1 MRAFRA
7 GLRSLLAPPVP
18 GDAGEEAARLRWLTR
33 LRWIAIAAQLLAIP
47 PALRY
52 RLLDAGWLPLF
63 LSVPAALAG
72 VNLLTLAALRLGYE
86 PRPRAVLLHLVLDT
100 AALSALL
107 LLSGGAWNPL
117 LPLLFVHAG
126 LGALLLEGRLG
137 VLFFAWLIACLVV
150 LQSFPRIPPG
160 LRGALVPR
168 EILVPAQLLVA
179 LVFFLLTTW
188 LSRTQA
194 ALAARGTRLR
204 EQKTRIDRLRAVGA
218 LAAGLSHELATPLNT
233 AKLRV
238 GRLLRRPELEGDPDL
253 DAAAAALRRCEEVLR
268 RMAGA
273 PLRPH
278 GLDLEVV
285 EVDRLLE
292 RLLEGLGAE
301 GPPPRFRRIGRGP
314 FRAVLP
320 PVAFSQAVLNLVD
333 NARKAG
339 GPGTPVE
346 VALEARDRH
355 VEVSVLDR
363 GPGWPELV
371 RQHLGEPFV
380 TTRPEGVGLG
390 LYFVHTLAEAIGG
403 SLHLEAREGGGAC
416 ARVRLPAAGSEARRP
431 GPSPGRRGY
440 PADSEVQ
447 R

>member
-1 MRAFRA
+1 MRALRSA
-7 GLRSLLAPPVP
+7 IRSLLAPPVP

-52 RLLDAGWLPLF
+52 QLLEPEW
-63 LSVPAALAG
+63 LSVFVSLPAALAA
-72 VNLLTLAALRLGYE
+72 VNLLTLGAFRLGYE

-126 LGALLLEGRLG
+126 LGALLLEGRLA
-137 VLFFAWLIACLVV
+137 VLFFAWLIACLLL
-150 LQSFPRIPPG
+150 LQSVPRIPPG
-160 LRGALVPR
+160 LRGVLVPR

-194 ALAARGTRLR
+194 ALAARATRLR
-204 EQKTRIDRLRAVGA
+204 ERKTRIDRLRAVGA

-238 GRLLRRPELEGDPDL
+238 GRLRRRPELEGDPDL
-253 DAAAAALRRCEEVLR
+253 GAAATALRRCEEVLR

-292 RLLEGLGAE
+292 RLVEGLAAE
-301 GPPPRFRRIGRGP
+301 GPPPRLRRAGRGP
-314 FRAVLP
+314 FHALLP
-320 PVAFSQAVLNLVD
+320 PIAFSQAVLNLVD
-333 NARKAG
+333 NARRAG
-339 GPGTPVE
+339 GAESPVE
-346 VALEARDRH
+346 LAVAGGEGH
-355 VEVSVLDR
+355 VDVSVLDR

-403 SLHLEAREGGGAC
+403 SFHLEAREGGGAV
-416 ARVRLPAAGSEARRP
+416 ARIRLPAAGSEELDRASAAPPRR
-431 GPSPGRRGY
+431 Y
-440 PADSEVQ
+440 PAAPEVGT
-447 R
+447 

>member
-1 MRAFRA
+1 MRALRA
-7 GLRSLLAPPVP
+7 ALRSLLAPPVP

-33 LRWIAIAAQLLAIP
+33 LRWIAIGAQLLAIP

-52 RLLDAGWLPLF
+52 RLLEPEWLPLF
-63 LSVPAALAG
+63 VSVPAALAG
-72 VNLLTLAALRLGYE
+72 VNLLTLAALHLGYE

-137 VLFFAWLIACLVV
+137 VLFFAWLIACLLV
-150 LQSFPRIPPG
+150 LQTLPRIPPG
-160 LRGALVPR
+160 LRGVRVPR

-194 ALAARGTRLR
+194 ALAVRGTRLR
-204 EQKTRIDRLRAVGA
+204 ERKTRIDRLRAVGA

-238 GRLLRRPELEGDPDL
+238 GRLRRRPGLGGDPDL
-253 DAAAAALRRCEEVLR
+253 DAAAAALGRCEEVLR

-285 EVDRLLE
+285 DVDRLLA
-292 RLLEGLGAE
+292 RLLEGLAAE
-301 GPPPRFRRIGRGP
+301 GPPPHLHRQGRGP
-314 FRAVLP
+314 YRALLP

-333 NARKAG
+333 NARRAG
-339 GPGTPVE
+339 GPEGAVE
-346 VALEARDRH
+346 VTVEARDGH
-355 VEVSVLDR
+355 VDVRVLDR

-371 RQHLGEPFV
+371 REHLGEPFV
-380 TTRPEGVGLG
+380 TTRPQGVGLG
-390 LYFVHTLAEAIGG
+390 LYFVHTLAEALGG
-403 SLHLEAREGGGAC
+403 SFHLEEREGGGAV
-416 ARVRLPAAGSEARRP
+416 ARIRLPAAGPEEAGRT
-431 GPSPGRRGY
+431 PSPAERGY
-440 PADSEVQ
+440 PAASEV
-447 R
+447 RT